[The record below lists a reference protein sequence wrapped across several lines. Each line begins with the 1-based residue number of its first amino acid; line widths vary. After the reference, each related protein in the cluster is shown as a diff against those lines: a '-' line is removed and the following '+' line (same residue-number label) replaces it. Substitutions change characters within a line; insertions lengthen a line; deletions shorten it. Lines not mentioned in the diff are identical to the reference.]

1 MNESIRITYIE
12 QFVIDFVV
20 KLRVKHNLN
29 QEDIA
34 TILGVKRTFIT
45 NVESA
50 KNRAKY
56 NLSHIEKLAEH
67 FGISPKNFLPEK
79 IKWYWPFI
87 FYYNLPAL
95 AIAIKSPENRTIED
109 LQWKARAAGNALTV
123 S

>member
-79 IKWYWPFI
+79 IK
-87 FYYNLPAL
+87 
-95 AIAIKSPENRTIED
+95 
-109 LQWKARAAGNALTV
+109 
-123 S
+123 